1 MWSVATPAATARL
14 PHSGETRQS
23 RVSRSPGM
31 ERNKD
36 LVDYLVGVMF
46 LAFVLIISLAVIG
59 NQVASALHHA

>member
-1 MWSVATPAATARL
+1 MSSVATFSASPRL
-14 PHSGETRQS
+14 PHSGETRQG

-46 LAFVLIISLAVIG
+46 LAIVLIVVLAVIG
-59 NQVASALHHA
+59 NQLTNVLHPS